1 MLDFTSARQR
11 NFFNY
16 IFLLRPGKVQL
27 HYFGTKKNRKVISLT
42 MWYNGP
48 YIKKKN
54 RKTNL
59 I

>member
-27 HYFGTKKNRKVISLT
+27 HYFGTKKNRKVISHT

-48 YIKKKN
+48 YIKKKTE
-54 RKTNL
+54 KLT
-59 I
+59 